1 MKIIPAYTWLYMVN
15 LIISVKERTNMP
27 RGVRKTA
34 LEKLQEELTE
44 VQESIKQYKE
54 SLVTL
59 DEKEKEIQDK
69 IKLEQFKEVSTI
81 LDEHEMSIMD
91 LKELLISSKAE

>member
-1 MKIIPAYTWLYMVN
+1 
-15 LIISVKERTNMP
+15 MP
-27 RGVRKTA
+27 RGVRKTP
-34 LEKLQEELTE
+34 LEKLQQELQE
-44 VQESIKQYKE
+44 VQETIQQYKNN
-54 SLVTL
+54 LVTL
-59 DEKEKEIQDK
+59 GEKEKEIQEK

>member
-1 MKIIPAYTWLYMVN
+1 MVDKN
-15 LIISVKERTNMP
+15 ISVKERTSMP
-27 RGVRKTA
+27 RGVRKTP
-34 LEKLQEELTE
+34 LEKLQQELQE
-44 VQESIKQYKE
+44 VQETIQQYKNN
-54 SLVTL
+54 LVTL
-59 DEKEKEIQDK
+59 GEKEKEIREK

>member
-1 MKIIPAYTWLYMVN
+1 
-15 LIISVKERTNMP
+15 MP
-27 RGVRKTA
+27 RGVRKTS
-34 LEKLQEELTE
+34 LEKLQEELKE
-44 VQESIKQYKE
+44 VQETIQQYKN
-54 SLVTL
+54 SMVTL
-59 DEKEKEIQDK
+59 GEKEKEIQDK

>member
-1 MKIIPAYTWLYMVN
+1 MKIISAYTWLYMVN

-54 SLVTL
+54 SLITL

>member
-1 MKIIPAYTWLYMVN
+1 MVDKN
-15 LIISVKERTNMP
+15 ISVKERTSMP
-27 RGVRKTA
+27 RGVRKTP
-34 LEKLQEELTE
+34 LEKLQQELQE
-44 VQESIKQYKE
+44 VQETIQQYKNN
-54 SLVTL
+54 LVTL
-59 DEKEKEIQDK
+59 GEKEKEIQEK

>member
-1 MKIIPAYTWLYMVN
+1 MVN
-15 LIISVKERTNMP
+15 LNISVKERTNMP

-34 LEKLQEELTE
+34 LEKLQEELME

-69 IKLEQFKEVSTI
+69 IKLEQFKEVSSI

-91 LKELLISSKAE
+91 LKELLISSKAD

>member
-1 MKIIPAYTWLYMVN
+1 MV
-15 LIISVKERTNMP
+15 IKKTFVKERTNMP

-34 LEKLQEELTE
+34 LEKLQEELKE
-44 VQESIKQYKE
+44 VQESIQQYKD

-91 LKELLISSKAE
+91 LKELLIASKTD

>member
-1 MKIIPAYTWLYMVN
+1 
-15 LIISVKERTNMP
+15 MP

-54 SLVTL
+54 SLITL

-91 LKELLISSKAE
+91 LKELLISSKTEPAE